1 MEETKSTMVEKPTGE
16 NENQKLDETLLLSS
30 KPLHRFVQKQPR
42 SFGIVILMFGCAEVV
57 MGCAMANNDMETSFR
72 IYIPFWQGTLVTA
85 SLAMYVVSLLGIIVT
100 IARRIGLIS
109 FYIWKFRY
117 SHYHAIEFLC
127 VEGILLASSLLVSA
141 FLIFLSTIAGY
152 ALRSTRKQGYCFTEK
167 LISIDVAGGVK
178 GLHSSL
184 AGRGGRL
191 VLSFGSQAVDLMGA
205 DERRK
210 GQSQIVALMISQ
222 VACVA

>member
-57 MGCAMANNDMETSFR
+57 MGCAMANNDMETSFI
-72 IYIPFWQGTLVTA
+72 IYIPFWQGTLFITCGVLSIYTELHPSKKMVTA

-152 ALRSTRKQGYCFTEK
+152 ALRSTRKQITVQHFVMHPPNEEK
-167 LISIDVAGGVK
+167 TN
-178 GLHSSL
+178 
-184 AGRGGRL
+184 
-191 VLSFGSQAVDLMGA
+191 
-205 DERRK
+205 
-210 GQSQIVALMISQ
+210 
-222 VACVA
+222 